1 MAAIS
6 EKEKIVFLKKGKEA
20 EREFAANFKN
30 AIEATPEEDMKNHVD
45 LKVTY
50 RIDIKGLKKKNRS
63 DSETNEMIHWV
74 EIRGVKDAG
83 WLYGGKADFF
93 AFETIDY
100 WIIVEKEKLK
110 ELVKKKVQKVY
121 VDKPELALYKLYNR
135 KGRKDLITMVKT
147 IDLIKISYSFFEK
160 VN

>member
-1 MAAIS
+1 MIS

-63 DSETNEMIHWV
+63 DNETNEMIHWV
-74 EIRGVKDAG
+74 EFHNVQGKLG
-83 WLYGGKADFF
+83 WLYGEADYF
-93 AFETIDY
+93 AFE
-100 WIIVEKEKLK
+100 LK
-110 ELVKKKVQKVY
+110 EYWLIVDKFKLQDFLHNKVIKEY
-121 VDKPELALYKLYNR
+121 MPKPELYRLYR
-135 KGRKDLITMVKT
+135 REGRKDSITLVSS
-147 IDLIKISYSFFEK
+147 IDLCYICDKFIKK
-160 VN
+160 